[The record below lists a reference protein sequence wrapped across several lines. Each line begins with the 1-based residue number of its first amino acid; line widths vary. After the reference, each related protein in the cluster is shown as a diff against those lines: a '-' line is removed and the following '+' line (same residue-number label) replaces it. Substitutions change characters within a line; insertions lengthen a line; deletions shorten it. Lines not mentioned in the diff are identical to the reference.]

1 MEESEFRN
9 AVIAHL
15 SNAGF
20 VQSYKTQL
28 RLALHKFSSANRDFA
43 YPVYHH
49 SLRSELICNIVADY
63 LKAYHYRGT
72 LHVFVEE
79 SAFHKIPHSDVIRQV
94 DVADTEATI
103 LESLMA
109 KKRRPFG
116 GRSIACQTDGLSIS
130 ERLDFV
136 DMTARATRS
145 EFRSAERRRMV
156 ADRLARIREEKEV
169 ELQERLRHSFEAQK
183 TIELSRT
190 KIEAAERVR
199 TEMARMKAEFE
210 AQLLARAGELRLAR
224 EQEEA
229 SARMLQQELD
239 RQLQSLRGGGK
250 QQTEAEEALDIEA
263 LRRKC
268 NGRLH
273 KLLRDAKKLVKERER
288 VGELIHE
295 EQVAFKRT
303 LAHLA
308 QVRQQFA
315 GIQV

>member
-9 AVIAHL
+9 AVISHL

-43 YPVYHH
+43 YPVYSH

-94 DVADTEATI
+94 DVADSESTI

-116 GRSIACQTDGLSIS
+116 ARSIACQTDGLSIS
-130 ERLDFV
+130 ERLAVIDV
-136 DMTARATRS
+136 SARSARS
-145 EFRSAERRRMV
+145 EFRSGERQRMV

-169 ELQERLRHSFEAQK
+169 QLQERLRHFFEAQK
-183 TIELSRT
+183 TIELSRA
-190 KIEAAERVR
+190 KIEAGERTR

-224 EQEEA
+224 EQEQA

-239 RQLQSLRGGGK
+239 RQLQSLRGEGK
-250 QQTEAEEALDIEA
+250 QQNEAEEALNIES
-263 LRRKC
+263 LKRKC
-268 NGRLH
+268 NAQLH
-273 KLLRDAKKLVKERER
+273 KLLKDATKLVKEREKLS
-288 VGELIHE
+288 ELIHE
-295 EQVAFKRT
+295 EQVTFKRT

-308 QVRQQFA
+308 EVRQQFA
-315 GIQV
+315 GIQL